1 MNHTPM
7 AQKPHPHKETFNNK
21 AQIYRLN
28 ITDKFKPTINTGSP
42 VRKHLVTKFKFIDSM
57 YLILTNSNPQSIVVL
72 LCLYKKWHHPPGY
85 KLFVSLLSRI
95 HHICIPSFPFDPPT
109 QSGTFS
115 YCNLLYIAILFS
127 HIIGYYQS
135 TVYNYDLIRCMLT
148 LPDQSNIASYTPVLN
163 YKLYSING
171 KENRCIFM

>member
-1 MNHTPM
+1 M
-7 AQKPHPHKETFNNK
+7 AQKSHPHQEAPSNQTHQPNVIN
-21 AQIYRLN
+21 
-28 ITDKFKPTINTGSP
+28 KFKPTINSGIL
-42 VRKHLVTKFKFIDSM
+42 VRKHLVTKFKVID
-57 YLILTNSNPQSIVVL
+57 LILTNSNPQSIVVL

-85 KLFVSLLSRI
+85 KSFVSLLSRI

-135 TVYNYDLIRCMLT
+135 TVYNYDLIRCMFT